1 MREFV
6 LEVKLNPFPC
16 RLLAGVF
23 VPAAAELPVVAVNC
37 CFLAAAVGETAEWTG
52 ASQLAEREPVRIKT
66 NTYQKTKL
74 SNF

>member
-1 MREFV
+1 M
-6 LEVKLNPFPC
+6 
-16 RLLAGVF
+16 AGVF

-66 NTYQKTKL
+66 NTYTQKKQ
-74 SNF
+74 N